1 MGKAPFARA
10 AIVALLAACGPV
22 ITPELSRENSA
33 PPSQIAVASSSAT
46 PGPTTALPS
55 PTPSAR
61 VRRPDEEE
69 VWFTPNIGSTD
80 MLGLFAANSE
90 WSVARSKVTIF
101 KFYNQQLTFS
111 DPAQCPTCGHNLFPD
126 LRDAGAFAALTR
138 WGIDIGMEAGAV
150 KEWGCTGDITASAS
164 LLAIRNVASA
174 GGEIR
179 YIAMDEPL
187 EGGPRGCAQA
197 AATTAAET
205 ARYIQLIKRER
216 SGIQIGD
223 IEPYPLFKVKQ
234 LEDWITLLER
244 DGASLDF
251 FHLDV
256 DAAAVAAERTDV
268 SADLRALQAFLA
280 ARRIPFGVIFT
291 APDQIRATSAAI
303 YFAQTIEWI
312 QRVKAAIGRPQH
324 SIFQS
329 WLVTSGK
336 SDIPVNLPETDTA
349 VWSHTRLINEG
360 LDALRTASVATP
372 PPTVAAT
379 ARQTPAPVPP
389 LIYPVFIRNFTVFH
403 VGTLEREVPSTG
415 VLDIAWGWGIR
426 DAHPQWSA
434 AAVDHRAHERE
445 RQLWLPMARGR
456 RTARARPVHRV
467 AARSRESHGMRRRRP
482 NRRRDR
488 QHGRARHRRDSSG
501 SLSAVRFQQSVR
513 RLGWLIAAI
522 LVVSCES
529 RSTPPAEPSQAASTA
544 SSAPNT
550 PVPNTSQY
558 RIGVRVVDGKGK
570 LFDRSTGEHF

>member
-415 VLDIAWGWGIR
+415 VLDIAWGWGIGSADCR
-426 DAHPQWSA
+426 QQYIDGLSETLTLNGQRLPLTIELTSANGSFGFRWHA
-434 AAVDHRAHERE
+434 AAGPLA
-445 RQLWLPMARGR
+445 PGR
-456 RTARARPVHRV
+456 Y
-467 AARSRESHGMRRRRP
+467 
-482 NRRRDR
+482 
-488 QHGRARHRRDSSG
+488 
-501 SLSAVRFQQSVR
+501 
-513 RLGWLIAAI
+513 
-522 LVVSCES
+522 
-529 RSTPPAEPSQAASTA
+529 TA
-544 SSAPNT
+544 SLREVANRTVCAGDDRIVAGTVNT
-550 PVPNTSQY
+550 AERVIVVTPADRYPQY
-558 RIGVRVVDGKGK
+558 G
-570 LFDRSTGEHF
+570 FSSP